1 MEFFDSHAHYNDEKF
16 DDDRWKIIKDI
27 YEEGKVT
34 RFVTVGYD
42 LESSK
47 KAIDISK
54 KIEYSYCTV
63 RNFTK

>member
-16 DDDRWKIIKDI
+16 DDDRWEVIKNV
-27 YEEGKVT
+27 YENGVT
-34 RFVTVGYD
+34 RFITVGYD

-47 KAIDISK
+47 RAIDIAK

-63 RNFTK
+63 RYFTK